1 MPQPEQRRS
10 HDEVQALAER
20 VWDMYLAG
28 HPQRIIAKGLGIN
41 QQYVSQLLRKI
52 REQIPKESRDDL
64 VQAAEE
70 RYNKLRTAH
79 MGAAL
84 EGDVDATKVVLAI
97 ESDRRKML
105 GLDAVTKVEQ
115 DTTVRY
121 QIRGL
126 DDEPADGDS

>member
-1 MPQPEQRRS
+1 MPQPDQRRS

-20 VWDMYLAG
+20 AWDMYLAG
-28 HPQRIIAKGLGIN
+28 HPQRIIARGLGVT
-41 QQYVSQLLRKI
+41 QPYVSTLLKQI
-52 REQIPKESRDDL
+52 RDQIPKESRDDL

-79 MGAAL
+79 MEAAL

-97 ESDRRKML
+97 EGDRRKML

>member
-10 HDEVQALAER
+10 HDEVQALAEQA
-20 VWDMYLAG
+20 WDMYLAG
-28 HPQRIIAKGLGIN
+28 HPQRIIARGLGIS
-41 QQYVSQLLRKI
+41 QRHVSTLLKQVRD
-52 REQIPKESRDDL
+52 QIPKESREDL

-70 RYNKLRTAH
+70 RYNKLR
-79 MGAAL
+79 AAYMDKAL
-84 EGDVDATKVVLAI
+84 DDDKDAAKLVLQI
-97 ESDRRKML
+97 ENDRRKML

-126 DDEPADGDS
+126 GGDDDAAGA